1 MKVRVPGLPAATPLR
16 RYSPDQPLVDRPVL
30 TGSAPGARID
40 LRWIPLAVTSHSP
53 LAGEGPG
60 EGSGPWSAIIFDA
73 TGISDVA
80 GLSELHAFTAPAFR
94 NLRPCGRLIVL
105 GTPPEDLSD
114 AAAAAAQ
121 RALDGFIRS
130 AGKEARS
137 GSTANLIYVGAGAES
152 GLESTLRFF
161 LSGRSAYVS
170 GQVVRVRPAN
180 TPPTADWTI
189 PLTDRVAVVTGAA
202 SGIAGNRGQ
211 TNYAASKAGIIGMVQ
226 ALAPAMAKRDMTINA
241 VAPGFIETAMTKA
254 MPFATREIGRRI
266 NSLNQGGLPV
276 DVAETVA
283 WLGQLG
289 TAGVNG
295 QIIRVSNR
303 ISQKRPLR
311 ADERLTLR
319 VSAADLREHPR
330 GRQFDML
337 TEATIEGDRVWT
349 ESSTYL
355 RRDPHP
361 ALPRERGRVNEHEF
375 GRENAP
381 SSPSAIWRVPRNI
394 GRRYAAVSGDVNPIH
409 LNPLVARLF
418 GFRRAIAHGMWLKA
432 RCLAAFE
439 GRLPDAL
446 TAEVEFKSPLL
457 LPSTVGFA
465 SHPQDGDW
473 TFAVAEARSGRPH
486 LAGRVSVP

>member
-1 MKVRVPGLPAATPLR
+1 MKLTVPGLLAPTRLR
-16 RYSPDQPLVDRPVL
+16 RYSPDQPLFDRPVL

-40 LRWIPLAVTSHSP
+40 LRWIPLAITSDSP
-53 LAGEGPG
+53 LAREDLG

-73 TGISDVA
+73 TGMTSVA
-80 GLSELHAFTAPAFR
+80 GLSQLHAFTAPAFR
-94 NLRPCGRLIVL
+94 NLRPSGRLLVL
-105 GTPPEDLSD
+105 GTPPEDCSHP
-114 AAAAAAQ
+114 AAAAAQ

-137 GSTANLIYVGAGAES
+137 GSTANLIYVAAGAES

-170 GQVVRVRPAN
+170 GQVVRVRPTK

-189 PLTDRVAVVTGAA
+189 PLKDRVAVVTGAA
-202 SGIAGNRGQ
+202 RGIGAAIAQTLARDGAQVVGVDVPAAGSALAEVANQIGGTAFQVDITAADAPDRLAAYLEQRHGGADIFVHNAGITRDRSLVNLTAENWSSVLAVNLDAQLRINETLLERNVLHPNARVICISSTSGIAGNRGQ

-295 QIIRVSNR
+295 QIIRVCGQS
-303 ISQKRPLR
+303 ILG
-311 ADERLTLR
+311 A
-319 VSAADLREHPR
+319 
-330 GRQFDML
+330 
-337 TEATIEGDRVWT
+337 
-349 ESSTYL
+349 
-355 RRDPHP
+355 
-361 ALPRERGRVNEHEF
+361 
-375 GRENAP
+375 
-381 SSPSAIWRVPRNI
+381 
-394 GRRYAAVSGDVNPIH
+394 
-409 LNPLVARLF
+409 
-418 GFRRAIAHGMWLKA
+418 
-432 RCLAAFE
+432 
-439 GRLPDAL
+439 
-446 TAEVEFKSPLL
+446 
-457 LPSTVGFA
+457 
-465 SHPQDGDW
+465 
-473 TFAVAEARSGRPH
+473 
-486 LAGRVSVP
+486 

>member
-1 MKVRVPGLPAATPLR
+1 MKLRVPGVPAATPLR

-60 EGSGPWSAIIFDA
+60 DGAGPWSAIIFDA
-73 TGISDVA
+73 TGITDVA

-105 GTPPEDLSD
+105 GTPPEDCTD
-114 AAAAAAQ
+114 PAAAAAQ

-170 GQVVRVRPAN
+170 GQVVRVRPAK

-189 PLTDRVAVVTGAA
+189 PLKDRVAVVTGAA
-202 SGIAGNRGQ
+202 RGIGAAIAQTLARDGAQVVGVDVPAAGSALAEVANQIGGTAFQVDITADDAPDRLAGYLEQRHGGADVFVHNAGITRDRSLVNLTAENWSSVLAVNLDAQLRINETLLGRNVLHPNARVICISSTSGIAGNRGQ

-226 ALAPAMAKRDMTINA
+226 ALAPAMAKREMTINA

-295 QIIRVSNR
+295 QVIRVCGQS
-303 ISQKRPLR
+303 ILG
-311 ADERLTLR
+311 A
-319 VSAADLREHPR
+319 
-330 GRQFDML
+330 
-337 TEATIEGDRVWT
+337 
-349 ESSTYL
+349 
-355 RRDPHP
+355 
-361 ALPRERGRVNEHEF
+361 
-375 GRENAP
+375 
-381 SSPSAIWRVPRNI
+381 
-394 GRRYAAVSGDVNPIH
+394 
-409 LNPLVARLF
+409 
-418 GFRRAIAHGMWLKA
+418 
-432 RCLAAFE
+432 
-439 GRLPDAL
+439 
-446 TAEVEFKSPLL
+446 
-457 LPSTVGFA
+457 
-465 SHPQDGDW
+465 
-473 TFAVAEARSGRPH
+473 
-486 LAGRVSVP
+486 

>member
-1 MKVRVPGLPAATPLR
+1 MKLRVPGLPAATPLR

-73 TGISDVA
+73 TGITNVA
-80 GLSELHAFTAPAFR
+80 DLSELHAFTAPAFR

-105 GTPPEDLSD
+105 GTPPEDCTD
-114 AAAAAAQ
+114 PAAAAAQ

-137 GSTANLIYVGAGAES
+137 GSTANLIYVAAGAES

-170 GQVVRVRPAN
+170 GQVVRVRPAK

-189 PLTDRVAVVTGAA
+189 PLKDRVAVVTGAA
-202 SGIAGNRGQ
+202 RGIGAAIAQTLARDGAQVVGVDVPAAGSALAEVANQIGGTAFQVDITAADAPDRLAAYLEQRHGGADVFVHNAGITRDRSLVNLTAENWSSVLAVNLDAQLQINETLLGRNVLHPNARVICISSTSGIAGNRGQ

-226 ALAPAMAKRDMTINA
+226 AMGPAMARKDMTINA
-241 VAPGFIETAMTKA
+241 VAPGFIETAMTRA

-295 QIIRVSNR
+295 QVIRVCGQS
-303 ISQKRPLR
+303 ILG
-311 ADERLTLR
+311 A
-319 VSAADLREHPR
+319 
-330 GRQFDML
+330 
-337 TEATIEGDRVWT
+337 
-349 ESSTYL
+349 
-355 RRDPHP
+355 
-361 ALPRERGRVNEHEF
+361 
-375 GRENAP
+375 
-381 SSPSAIWRVPRNI
+381 
-394 GRRYAAVSGDVNPIH
+394 
-409 LNPLVARLF
+409 
-418 GFRRAIAHGMWLKA
+418 
-432 RCLAAFE
+432 
-439 GRLPDAL
+439 
-446 TAEVEFKSPLL
+446 
-457 LPSTVGFA
+457 
-465 SHPQDGDW
+465 
-473 TFAVAEARSGRPH
+473 
-486 LAGRVSVP
+486 